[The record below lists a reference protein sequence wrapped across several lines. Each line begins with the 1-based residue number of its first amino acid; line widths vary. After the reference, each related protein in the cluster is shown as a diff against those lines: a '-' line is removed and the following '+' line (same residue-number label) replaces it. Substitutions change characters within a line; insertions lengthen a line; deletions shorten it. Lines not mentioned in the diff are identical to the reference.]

1 MLWMNKNKTKY
12 LDFQNISFW
21 KFISMDDIKCQRI
34 WIEESRRRDPSAW
47 YFDPPTEATLEV
59 HIGTN
64 SPLTFT
70 GAEDEEIYR
79 TLIAWLS
86 GCPLKQ

>member
-1 MLWMNKNKTKY
+1 MWYNKNRTKC
-12 LDFQNISFW
+12 LKLQNISYW

-34 WIEESRRRDPSAW
+34 WIEESRRKDPSAW

-64 SPLTFT
+64 SPLTFV
-70 GAEDEEIYR
+70 GAEAEEIHR
-79 TLIAWLS
+79 TLIS
-86 GCPLKQ
+86 HIQQ